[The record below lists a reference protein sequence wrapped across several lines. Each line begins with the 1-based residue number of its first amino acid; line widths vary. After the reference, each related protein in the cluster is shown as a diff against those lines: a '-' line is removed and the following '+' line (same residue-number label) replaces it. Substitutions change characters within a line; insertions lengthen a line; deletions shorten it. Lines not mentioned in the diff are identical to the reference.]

1 MDTLDRIEEL
11 CNQGDIETALTMVEG
26 LYGQTLSSSDRGRA
40 MALHVM
46 CLESLDKRDDAQEL
60 IVEVMKDEGDDHPF
74 ILAAG
79 MTFSNFDAFIHA
91 ETFLENLCEL
101 EPKSSL
107 PWYNL
112 AITLGREA
120 RYPESI
126 AAYEKV
132 IEINPDFTEAL
143 YQKAYCLR
151 MMEDW
156 DGAASA
162 YLDYL
167 TATPEDGDAWLEW
180 AIMESNRGKPEE
192 AYTAFEQAAVH
203 GDPID
208 VYHNWGIA
216 ALRYED
222 TEQIELCIEKLQDLS
237 PNGWRTLA
245 IRADWEEMQGNM
257 YPAWEILQ
265 EAFDTVLDDENAD
278 LESQEY
284 IVVTALR
291 FAKRNR
297 MENEAIPCVDR
308 IFDDSLFTEDTL
320 MALQILEGQASNA
333 VVSYQ
338 VTLRCKQ
345 DAEDA
350 DEYWYMVYGVQ
361 AETPEASEKFALAFE
376 ARCTPLT
383 WEMMAVHQLSEPN
396 EGLKGVY
403 WRSELLNVPP
413 GS

>member
-1 MDTLDRIEEL
+1 METLDRIEEL
-11 CNQGDIETALTMVEG
+11 FNQGENESALDMVEG

-40 MALHVM
+40 MALHVL
-46 CLESLDKRDDAQEL
+46 CLESVDKLEEAKEL
-60 IVEVMKDEGDDHPF
+60 IMEVMKEEGDDHPF

-79 MTFSNFDAFIHA
+79 MTFSNFDAFMHA

-101 EPKSSL
+101 EPESSL

-112 AITLGREA
+112 AITLGREG

-126 AAYEKV
+126 AAYDKV
-132 IEINPDFTEAL
+132 FAINPDFTEAI
-143 YQKAYCLR
+143 YQKAYCFR

-156 DGAASA
+156 DDAASA
-162 YLDYL
+162 YQRYL
-167 TATPEDGDAWLEW
+167 TATSDDGDAWLEW
-180 AIMESNRGKPEE
+180 AIMESNRGNSKD

-203 GDPID
+203 GDPVD

-216 ALRYED
+216 ALRSED
-222 TEQIELCIEKLQDLS
+222 AEKVEQCVEKLQDLQ

-245 IRADWEEMQGNM
+245 LRAEWEEMQDHI

-265 EAFDTVLDDENAD
+265 EAFETVMDDDEID
-278 LESQEY
+278 IDSQEHI
-284 IVVTALR
+284 IVTTLR

-297 MENEAIPCVDR
+297 LENEATACVDR
-308 IFDDSLFTEDTL
+308 IFDEAAFTEDTL
-320 MALQILEGQASNA
+320 AALQILRGQASN
-333 VVSYQ
+333 VICSYQ
-338 VTLRCKQ
+338 VTLRFKT
-345 DAEDA
+345 DETVT

-361 AETPEASEKFALAFE
+361 AETPEASEKFALEFE
-376 ARCTPLT
+376 AKCTPLA

-403 WRSELLNVPP
+403 WRSELLTSPP
-413 GS
+413 GN